1 MLTYRDM
8 TIYNNRMKT
17 TKCTHQLIPM
27 EALAEAAECLRTLA
41 HPVRLR
47 IVQLLLQG
55 DHTVGELA
63 EACGLP
69 SHMAS
74 EHLGLMRDRGLLQS
88 ERQGRFIYYRVA
100 EEGLASIMQCI
111 EHRFGAE

>member
-1 MLTYRDM
+1 
-8 TIYNNRMKT
+8 MKNKKDT
-17 TKCTHQLIPM
+17 QPLLPM
-27 EALAEAAECLRTLA
+27 ASLAEAAECLRTLA

-47 IVQLLLQG
+47 MVQLLLQG

-63 EACGLP
+63 EACDLP

-88 ERQGRFIYYRVA
+88 ERQGRYIYYRIA
-100 EEGLASIMQCI
+100 EEGLAGIMQCI
-111 EHRFGAE
+111 QHRFGGKQ

>member
-1 MLTYRDM
+1 M
-8 TIYNNRMKT
+8 TIYTQDMKI
-17 TKCTHQLIPM
+17 KKDIQRLIPM

-41 HPVRLR
+41 HPARLR
-47 IVQLLLQG
+47 MVQLLLQG

-63 EACGLP
+63 EACDLP

-88 ERQGRFIYYRVA
+88 ERQGRYIYYRIA
-100 EEGLASIMQCI
+100 EEGLAGIMQCI
-111 EHRFGAE
+111 QNRFGVKQ